1 MTCMCQVCHQ
11 KIGYRPWIESF
22 VCCCWY
28 YLYLLHTQPPFY
40 ARYASLHISCTPT
53 TFIYLRVIMDHHFNY
68 FLSLFLLCLGFDDGC
83 TWRFLERDLRRTLLL
98 QMHWSKV
105 DYLINLKPITS
116 SDLRS
121 SLITTGTIT
130 DPYDIWCSPHY
141 VWYWNTPFSGAKYA
155 NTFSWRIQC
164 KSKETCLPTW
174 EFGTY
179 MAVGII

>member
-1 MTCMCQVCHQ
+1 MNRKLCLLLLVLFVPSSHTTPLLC
-11 KIGYRPWIESF
+11 KICIITHFMYANDFHLSPRYYGSSF
-22 VCCCWY
+22 Q
-28 YLYLLHTQPPFY
+28 LL
-40 ARYASLHISCTPT
+40 SIIVS
-53 TFIYLRVIMDHHFNY
+53 
-68 FLSLFLLCLGFDDGC
+68 SSCLGFDDGC

-130 DPYDIWCSPHY
+130 DPYDTWCSPHY

-164 KSKETCLPTW
+164 KSKEMCLPTW
-174 EFGTY
+174 EFDTY
-179 MAVGII
+179 MAVRII